1 MMKLKLK
8 KSNKPI
14 RNSFIFLFL
23 LGISFSL
30 LSCSSIPDQPYYK
43 KSLTKQSFE
52 YEGNTPFSKYIENT
66 RDYLKKNRVFFN
78 KSNQKEELENVA
90 PFELK
95 PAATCS
101 SEYKRG
107 ILMVHGLSDT
117 AYVMKDLAK
126 ELNKQCIL
134 VRSILLPGH
143 GTRPKDLAD
152 VHYKEWIKA
161 VDYGINSLKR
171 EVDKVYI
178 AGFSL
183 GGLLSAN
190 ALLEHKDLQGAILI
204 APALGI
210 NMPMLTWNTTW
221 LRHFKVWLDVD
232 PNTQAARYQSMP
244 TNGIAQTYLLAQDF
258 NKKVKKSNK
267 IKTPILL
274 IQSMED
280 IAIQPE
286 LNVDL
291 FKRYMN
297 QTKSKAL
304 IYSGKKTSVKPFSSL
319 ELVSSYLPDEKIIN
333 FSHIS
338 LLYSPKNKTYGENG
352 SYKECGAT
360 IGVIPAKQADDCINS
375 NSNWKGE
382 FSRGN
387 DKKYYPFQRLTYNP
401 LFDSMFEKIDLF
413 LKTL

>member
-1 MMKLKLK
+1 MIRKLK
-8 KSNKPI
+8 KSNKRI
-14 RNSFIFLFL
+14 RNSLLLILL

-30 LSCSSIPDQPYYK
+30 LSCSSVPDLPYYQ
-43 KSLTKQSFE
+43 KSQTAPSFA
-52 YEGNTPFSKYIENT
+52 YKSNTPFAEYIKST
-66 RDYLKKNRVFFN
+66 RAYLQKNRVFFDAS
-78 KSNQKEELENVA
+78 KRKEELEMVA
-90 PFELK
+90 PFEMKL
-95 PAATCS
+95 PANCPT
-101 SEYKRG
+101 ETKRG
-107 ILMVHGLSDT
+107 VLMVHGLSDT

-126 ELNKQCIL
+126 KLNEQCIL

-152 VHYKEWIKA
+152 VTYQDWIKA
-161 VDYGINSLKR
+161 VNYGINSLKQD
-171 EVDKVYI
+171 VDKVYI

-190 ALLEHKDLQGAILI
+190 ALFEHDDIQGAILI

-221 LRHFKVWLDVD
+221 LRYFKVWLDVD

-244 TNGIAQTYLLAQDF
+244 TNGIAQTYLLADRF
-258 NKKVKKSNK
+258 NKKLKKQKKMS
-267 IKTPILL
+267 TPILL

-286 LNVDL
+286 LNVNL

-304 IYSGKKTSVKPFSSL
+304 IYAGKTTSVKHFNNL
-319 ELVSSYLPDEKIIN
+319 ERVNSYLPDKKIIN

-338 LLYSPKNKTYGENG
+338 LLYSPENKVYGSNG
-352 SYKECGAT
+352 SYKECGT
-360 IGVIPAKQADDCINS
+360 NIGVIPAKQAEDCLKS
-375 NSNWKGE
+375 NNNWKGE
-382 FSRGN
+382 FNREN
-387 DKKYYPFQRLTYNP
+387 DAKYYPFQRLTFNP
-401 LFDSMFEKIDLF
+401 LFDSMVEQIDSY
-413 LKTL
+413 LKSL

>member
-1 MMKLKLK
+1 MILKLK

-30 LSCSSIPDQPYYK
+30 LSCSSIPDHPYYK
-43 KSLTKQSFE
+43 KSQTAHSFE
-52 YEGNTPFSKYIENT
+52 YESKTPFFQYVQNT
-66 RDYLKKNRVFFN
+66 RAYLKKNRVFFDS
-78 KSNQKEELENVA
+78 SNQKEELENVA

-95 PAATCS
+95 PAVTCS
-101 SEYKRG
+101 TENKRG

-126 ELNKQCIL
+126 KLNNQCIL
-134 VRSILLPGH
+134 VRSLLLPGH

-152 VHYKEWIKA
+152 IDYKDWIKA

-190 ALLEHKDLQGAILI
+190 ALFEHSDIRGAILI

-210 NMPMLTWNTTW
+210 SKPMLTWNTTW

-244 TNGIAQTYLLAQDF
+244 TNGIAQTYLLAQYF
-258 NKKVKKSNK
+258 NKRLKKSKK
-267 IKTPILL
+267 ISTPILL

-280 IAIQPE
+280 AAIQPE
-286 LNVDL
+286 LNIDL

-304 IYSGKKTSVKPFSSL
+304 IYNGEKKSVTPFSNL
-319 ELVSSYLPDEKIIN
+319 DLVSSFLPDRKIIN

-338 LLYSPKNKTYGENG
+338 LLYSPENKTYGANG
-352 SYKECGAT
+352 SYKECGKT
-360 IGVIPAKQADDCINS
+360 IGVIPAKQADDCIKGER
-375 NSNWKGE
+375 NWKGE
-382 FSRGN
+382 FSRDN
-387 DKKYYPFQRLTYNP
+387 DKKYYPFQRLTFNP
-401 LFDSMFEKIDLF
+401 LFESMVERIDSY
-413 LKTL
+413 LKEL